1 MDSVDSVDSYLGSNE
16 EDVVGRGKA
25 QTADQKV
32 VFGSG
37 EEQRATGE
45 GGDGSV

>member
-1 MDSVDSVDSYLGSNE
+1 MMDSVDSVESSLGSNE

-32 VFGSG
+32 VF
-37 EEQRATGE
+37 EEQRATEE
-45 GGDGSV
+45 GGDGRV